1 MLNGFKGSKNDIK
14 GAAALGP
21 LLPIRVLSPTPQ
33 HTPYEITSLC
43 AFAPEFGPNLWGQLG
58 YVYKITWEYGY
69 KYMRACAYIYTR
81 TLTYK
86 HTLDI

>member
-1 MLNGFKGSKNDIK
+1 MDLKGEIMISK
-14 GAAALGP
+14 ALRRSAP
-21 LLPIRVLSPTPQ
+21 SSLFECCPAPH

-69 KYMRACAYIYTR
+69 KYMRARAYIYTR